1 MTGRVHDRLGALYDD
16 YRMVRRLHDVPP
28 HEVYEVRVEGD
39 RAVYKGDTEPRGR
52 AATEGAVTRVIA
64 DRTAVPVPAVRHVG
78 ADFYIA
84 DWHPAAPE
92 PGATLDEEPAWP
104 ERAGRGLATLHAETR
119 PLVEGYG
126 QPSPDGGRLVA
137 DHGSWS
143 AAAVASLRE
152 RRGTLE
158 DHGCEEADAAV
169 VARVADLLA
178 DRPGAFEGAGL
189 PVCCHGW
196 WSPEHVAVRKE
207 GVACVV
213 DFEHALLA
221 PAEWDYW
228 RAAVPT
234 FVAGDETELAAFREG
249 YESVRPLPAGVDDR
263 APWFRLLCGTYYL
276 ESLYVQDQHGPVTI
290 RERAA
295 ALRERLSDRLEQ
307 R

>member
-16 YRMVRRLHDVPP
+16 HRVVRRLHGVPP

-39 RAVYKGDTEPRGR
+39 RVVYKGDTEPRGR
-52 AATEGAVTRVIA
+52 AATEGAVTRVLA

-78 ADFYIA
+78 ADFYVA

-92 PGATLDEEPAWP
+92 PGAGLDGEPAWP

-126 QPSPDGGRLVA
+126 TPSVDGGRLVA
-137 DHGSWS
+137 GHDDWH
-143 AAAVASLRE
+143 AAAVATLRE
-152 RRGTLE
+152 RRATLE
-158 DHGCEEADAAV
+158 EHGCEDADAAV
-169 VARVADLLA
+169 VARVADRLA
-178 DRPGAFEGAGL
+178 DRPEAFEGAGPL
-189 PVCCHGW
+189 VCCHGW
-196 WSPEHVAVRKE
+196 WSPEHVAVRE
-207 GVACVV
+207 AGVACVV

-228 RAAVPT
+228 RAALPT
-234 FVAGDETELAAFREG
+234 FLAGEEAGLSAFREG

-263 APWFRLLCGTYYL
+263 APWFRLLCGTYFL
-276 ESLYVQDQHGPVTI
+276 ESLYVQDQHGPAAT

-295 ALRERLSDRLEQ
+295 ATRERLSDRLEQ
-307 R
+307 H